1 MHFSDVE
8 TVTVLKVL
16 KTPLRLPD
24 LQEGLTEL
32 KQAAVFTTIVNYSKM
47 IQIKIRKKK
56 AHRTELSGAKA
67 LVPSCPLSVVIW
79 KVFHSHNNNV

>member
-24 LQEGLTEL
+24 LREGLTEL
-32 KQAAVFTTIVNYSKM
+32 K
-47 IQIKIRKKK
+47 
-56 AHRTELSGAKA
+56 L
-67 LVPSCPLSVVIW
+67 L
-79 KVFHSHNNNV
+79 